1 MKKQITKWTAV
12 FTAAVCMGAFLLTGC
27 GDKDDFANYM
37 KGQPAMRSSIE
48 TQLAILSSDAKG
60 SIQYNENGPEV
71 TVTYYAL
78 TQKEIEGEE
87 AEKCTKRCNAILQ
100 DAVDQ
105 YHKDTGNTATVNVL
119 IYGHDVEK
127 K

>member
-1 MKKQITKWTAV
+1 MKKQIKKWTAV
-12 FTAAVCMGAFLLTGC
+12 ITAVLCMGAFLLTGC
-27 GDKDDFANYM
+27 GDKNDFATYM
-37 KGQPAMRSSIE
+37 KGQPAMRSAIE

-60 SIQYNENGPEV
+60 SIQYKEDGPEV

-87 AEKCTKRCNAILQ
+87 AEKCTERCNVILQ

-105 YHKDTGNTATVNVL
+105 YHQDTGKTASVKVL